1 MSRPESPAQPEW
13 RIRFEARF
21 TPTVFIYLIK
31 TFYLYHF
38 LLGFSIMRKHFQM
51 IGPQTFT
58 PIQFVTK
65 WHILPLQN
73 DTQNNSSKFNS
84 LVRKISQVQRN
95 DMQMTGYILILRN
108 FLYEFTLLDLAFFP
122 VYLKPVHR

>member
-1 MSRPESPAQPEW
+1 
-13 RIRFEARF
+13 
-21 TPTVFIYLIK
+21 
-31 TFYLYHF
+31 
-38 LLGFSIMRKHFQM
+38 MRKHFQM

-58 PIQFVTK
+58 LIQFVTK

-84 LVRKISQVQRN
+84 LVRKISLVQRN
-95 DMQMTGYILILRN
+95 DMQMTGYILKLRK